1 MGRKKLQPPP
11 EQARSYDEF
20 RPPAARE
27 QYLCQTGSWSGWNLL
42 AIIGA
47 AFPGFV
53 GMMFFI
59 AVADPDPAWWQWAGA
74 FGFTGLGLWIFSFPM
89 RTAARDTPR
98 NQELGEMWLIWHG
111 WLQQDE
117 APRHDWEV
125 EGFAGPDG
133 APSAVW
139 RLWPDGPEPAEH
151 KPFPPEQATTD
162 EQFRCRAVY
171 EEGLCWSRP
180 WLGPRG
186 GNFTAWVFA
195 VIGVLLTIVFAR
207 LVAGPDPSQEDV
219 AGLVGF
225 AVFTLVMLW
234 LPVRAFRR
242 DIPRFIELRRMRR
255 RWETEHDYTRPSP
268 PPVPKHVP
276 FNQ

>member
-11 EQARSYDEF
+11 EQARSYEEF
-20 RPPAARE
+20 CRQAAEER
-27 QYLCQTGSWSGWNLL
+27 YRCRTGSWSGWNLL
-42 AIIGA
+42 AIIA
-47 AFPGFV
+47 MAFPGLAGAF
-53 GMMFFI
+53 FFI
-59 AVADPDPAWWQWAGA
+59 AVTNPGPVWWQWAGA
-74 FGFTGLGLWIFSFPM
+74 FGFTGLALWIFSFPM

-98 NQELGEMWLIWHG
+98 NQELGEMFDIWHG
-111 WLQQDE
+111 WLQQGATPYD
-117 APRHDWEV
+117 DSDV

-133 APSAVW
+133 KLSAVW
-139 RLWPDGPEPAEH
+139 RLWPDGPERPEH
-151 KPFPPEQATTD
+151 KPFPPEEATTD
-162 EQFRCRAVY
+162 EQLRCRLAY

-186 GNFTAWVFA
+186 GTFTAWVFA
-195 VIGVLLTIVFAR
+195 VIGVILTVIFAR
-207 LVAGPDPSQEDV
+207 LVAGSDPSQEEV

-225 AVFTLVMLW
+225 AVFTLAMLW

-242 DIPRFIELRRMRR
+242 DIPRFVELRRMRR
-255 RWETEHDYTRPSP
+255 RWEAEHDYTRPSP